1 MASQLD
7 DEILADFLTEAGELV
22 DQLDEQLIEMER
34 DPNDQDLLNAVFR
47 SFHTIKGG
55 AGFLAVEPLVSLCH
69 RAEDVF
75 NLLRQQALVMDAGL
89 MDVVLQVVDRV
100 KDMMSVL
107 RTGRMPQAAPAE
119 LISHLE
125 SYLEPDHAT
134 VAVTPNK
141 DVTAV
146 ADPDSARMTDVKLS
160 HEADPSNGMYDL
172 AWLTDQEYERLLDAL
187 QDPQDLN
194 QASVKQDKTSAEHK
208 DDITEDEFEYLL
220 DQLHGKGRAPGMT
233 HVPAEPVPPPLVPL
247 AAQGNTAESEQDA
260 VHTNSARSETQ
271 DSTIRVDTRSLDT
284 IMNLVGELV
293 LIRNRMVTLR
303 DTIGDPNFNHV
314 ASSLDLI
321 TADLQMAVMKT
332 RMQPIRKVF
341 SRFPRVVRDLA
352 RSLGKEV
359 ELELEGEDTGLDK
372 NLVEALSDPMVHLV
386 RNAVD
391 HGIELPEV
399 RLQHGKPRMGKVI
412 LTAAQEGDRIVLT
425 ISDDGAG
432 IDPEVIRAKAVQK
445 GLLSMEAAHRLDDH
459 ECFNLIFTPGFST
472 KSEISDV
479 SGRGV
484 GMDVVKTRI
493 SQLNGTVEVHSIRG
507 EGSRITIRLPLTLAI
522 LPALMVQ
529 VASRPFAVPLS
540 SVEEILKL
548 DTVVMRRVDGQVVAI
563 VREHAL
569 PLLSLHAWMG
579 LSEADTEHK
588 HVVVAHAGSQRLGL
602 LVDEVTGQEEVV
614 IKSLGALLHGLPG
627 YAGATITG
635 DGRIALILDI
645 SGILAHRVKRMKN
658 QV

>member
-75 NLLRQQALVMDAGL
+75 NLLRQQVLVMDAGL
-89 MDVVLQVVDRV
+89 MDIVLQVVDRV
-100 KDMMSVL
+100 KDMMGAL
-107 RTGRMPQAAPAE
+107 REGRMPQAAPAE

-125 SYLEPDHAT
+125 VYLEPDHAI
-134 VAVTPNK
+134 VAVTPIK
-141 DVTAV
+141 AVTAV
-146 ADPDSARMTDVKLS
+146 ADLDPIRLTDAKPS
-160 HEADPSNGMYDL
+160 HEADQSNGKYDW
-172 AWLTDQEYERLLDAL
+172 AWLTNQEYERLLDAL

-194 QASVKQDKTSAEHK
+194 HASVKQDKTSAEHK

-220 DQLHGKGRAPGMT
+220 DQLHGKGRAPGST
-233 HVPAEPVPPPLVPL
+233 NIPAEPVQSPPVFVT
-247 AAQGNTAESEQDA
+247 AQGKTQSEQDV

-303 DTIGDPNFNHV
+303 DAIGDPNLNHA

-321 TADLQMAVMKT
+321 TADLQMAVMRT
-332 RMQPIRKVF
+332 RMQPVRKVF

-372 NLVEALSDPMVHLV
+372 NLVEALADPLVHLV

-399 RLQHGKPRMGKVI
+399 RLQHGKSRIGKVI

-432 IDPEVIRAKAVQK
+432 IDPEVIRAKAVEK
-445 GLLSMEAAHRLDDH
+445 GLLSKEAALRLDDH
-459 ECFNLIFTPGFST
+459 ECFNLIFAPGFST

-493 SQLNGTVEVHSIRG
+493 SQLNGTVEVSSVKG

-529 VASRPFAVPLS
+529 VAGRPFAVPLS

-569 PLLSLHAWMG
+569 PLLSLHTWMG
-579 LSEADTEHK
+579 LYEADAGHK
-588 HVVVAHAGSQRLGL
+588 HVVVAHVGSQRLGL

-645 SGILAHRVKRMKN
+645 SGILANRAKRIKD

>member
-1 MASQLD
+1 MASLLD

-34 DPNDQDLLNAVFR
+34 DPNDQNLLNAVFR

-75 NLLRQQALVMDAGL
+75 NLLRQQELAMDAGL
-89 MDVVLQVVDRV
+89 MDIVLQVVDRV
-100 KDMMSVL
+100 KDMMSAL
-107 RTGRMPQAAPAE
+107 REGRTPQAAPAE

-125 SYLEPDHAT
+125 AYLEPGRT
-134 VAVTPNK
+134 T
-141 DVTAV
+141 TAV
-146 ADPDSARMTDVKLS
+146 IQIKDGIVVASSDQASMVGA
-160 HEADPSNGMYDL
+160 APSNEKSGL

-187 QDPQDLN
+187 QDQND
-194 QASVKQDKTSAEHK
+194 AAVKPGKTSTEVK

-220 DQLHGKGRAPGMT
+220 DQLHGKGKAPGST
-233 HVPAEPVPPPLVPL
+233 NIPAEPVQSPPVSVTVLK
-247 AAQGNTAESEQDA
+247 NKTESEPDA
-260 VHTNSARSETQ
+260 AHTSPARNETQ

-303 DTIGDPNFNHV
+303 DSIGDPNLNHA

-332 RMQPIRKVF
+332 RMQPVRKVF

-372 NLVEALSDPMVHLV
+372 NLVEALADPMVHLV

-391 HGIELPEV
+391 HGIELPEI
-399 RLQHGKPRMGKVI
+399 RMQRGKSRIGKVI
-412 LTAAQEGDRIVLT
+412 LTAAQEGDRILLT

-432 IDPEVIRAKAVQK
+432 IDPEVIRAKAVEK
-445 GLLSMEAAHRLDDH
+445 GLLSKEAAHRLDDQ
-459 ECFNLIFTPGFST
+459 ECFNLIFAPGFST

-493 SQLNGTVEVHSIRG
+493 SQLNGTVEVHSVKG

-529 VASRPFAVPLS
+529 VAGRPFAVPLS

-548 DTVVMRRVDGQVVAI
+548 DIVAMRRVDGQVVAI

-579 LSEADTEHK
+579 LNEAKAGYK
-588 HVVVAHAGSQRLGL
+588 HVVVAHVGSQRLGL

-645 SGILAHRVKRMKN
+645 SGILANRAKRLKD